1 MSLEKITESDSYYND
16 LEYKSTE
23 EIIKIISKLFLFL
36 DSPDDE
42 VIIDEHEN
50 SQEMQ
55 PLSPTTPPPT

>member
-1 MSLEKITESDSYYND
+1 MSEVTSAFDSILFY
-16 LEYKSTE
+16 SS
-23 EIIKIISKLFLFL
+23 EIIKIISKLFQSL

-55 PLSPTTPPPT
+55 PLSRTTPPPT

>member
-1 MSLEKITESDSYYND
+1 MSEITSAFDSILFY
-16 LEYKSTE
+16 SS
-23 EIIKIISKLFLFL
+23 EIIEIISKLFQFL

>member
-1 MSLEKITESDSYYND
+1 MSEVTSAFDSILFY
-16 LEYKSTE
+16 SS
-23 EIIKIISKLFLFL
+23 EIIKIISKLFQSL

-42 VIIDEHEN
+42 VIIDEYEN

>member
-1 MSLEKITESDSYYND
+1 MSEITSAFDSILFY
-16 LEYKSTE
+16 SS
-23 EIIKIISKLFLFL
+23 EIIKIISKLFQFL

-55 PLSPTTPPPT
+55 PLSHTTPPPT